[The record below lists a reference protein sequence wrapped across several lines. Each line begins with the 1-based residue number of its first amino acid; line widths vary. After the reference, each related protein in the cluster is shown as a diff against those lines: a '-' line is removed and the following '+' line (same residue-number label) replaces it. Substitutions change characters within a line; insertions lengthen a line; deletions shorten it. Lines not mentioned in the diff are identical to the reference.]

1 MYFQGSSME
10 FGKYVPFV
18 IAGILILVG
27 IIILKIGLAIT
38 KAQSKTSFKWVAG
51 SYLIQYAVTLFLSS
65 PMLLNMVLSA
75 MRCMES
81 GLPDCYYESDPG
93 LIGMAVIFSVVLVLN
108 LINIIHKPGLKRSLI
123 LTLLILGPIIGSNV
137 LIFSNI
143 TKVM

>member
-1 MYFQGSSME
+1 MYFQGNSME

-18 IAGILILVG
+18 IAGILIFAG

-65 PMLLNMVLSA
+65 PMLLNMILSQ
-75 MRCMES
+75 MKCIEL
-81 GLPDCYYESDPG
+81 GTPDCYYEGDGG
-93 LIGMAVIFSVVLVLN
+93 LIGMAVIFSVILVLN
-108 LINIIHKPGLKRSLI
+108 LINIIHKPGLKRSFI

-143 TKVM
+143 TQVM

>member
-1 MYFQGSSME
+1 MYFQGNSIE
-10 FGKYVPFV
+10 FGKYAPFI
-18 IAGILILVG
+18 IAGILIVAG

-38 KAQSKTSFKWVAG
+38 KAQSKTSFKWVVG

-65 PMLLNMVLSA
+65 PMLLNMILSQ
-75 MRCMES
+75 MECMEL
-81 GLPDCYYESDPG
+81 GLPDCYYEGEPG
-93 LIGMAVIFSVVLVLN
+93 FIAMAVIFSVVLVLN

-143 TKVM
+143 TNVM